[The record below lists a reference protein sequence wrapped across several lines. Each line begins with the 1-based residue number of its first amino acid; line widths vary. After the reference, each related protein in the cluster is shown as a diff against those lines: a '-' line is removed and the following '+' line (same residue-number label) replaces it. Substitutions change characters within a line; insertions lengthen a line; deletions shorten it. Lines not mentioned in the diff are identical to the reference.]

1 VTRRLNQTL
10 EDISMNT
17 QLLRNMR
24 ITALCVAAAL
34 QACGGGDGGE
44 SSSQPSSPAPPP
56 SPPASTSTSGLD
68 PTFGSL
74 GEATLQGFGGDRSG
88 MALQADG
95 KIVMVGGTFTDFIL
109 ARFNADGSIDR
120 DFGID
125 GKVTTDMGS
134 GFRQE
139 EALAVAIQADGKIVV
154 AGYTAI
160 DATPPAIDP
169 PETFALARYNSD
181 GSPDTSFGVGGKV
194 SNNVNG
200 RAQALAIQPDGKIV
214 AAGEFNFDSTNGSD
228 FGDFT
233 LARFNA
239 DGSLDLPF
247 ASSGTGQLA
256 IDIGSASNSVRNV
269 VLQPDGAIVVSGK
282 PTGNFAG
289 SDHTDIARF
298 NANGTLDANFGS
310 GGTLT
315 LAGAEV
321 GEGLALQSDGKLVLV
336 GGVVQPIAPATARFV
351 LMRLNANGT
360 PDNGFGAAGKVDT
373 AFTENALAQAVA
385 LQADGKIVVVGSS
398 VFKTATEFI
407 VARYDTNGTLDA
419 SFGTA
424 GTLEID
430 FFNFGNAGE
439 NVLVQADGKIVV
451 GGLARNTVDGYGVAR
466 ILP

>member
-1 VTRRLNQTL
+1 
-10 EDISMNT
+10 MNT
-17 QLLRNMR
+17 KLLRNLR
-24 ITALCVAAAL
+24 IATLCVATVL

-56 SPPASTSTSGLD
+56 PPSTSTSGLD
-68 PTFGSL
+68 PSFGAL
-74 GEATLQGFGGDRSG
+74 GKATLQGFGGDRSG

-120 DFGID
+120 GFGID

-139 EALAVAIQADGKIVV
+139 EALAVAIQSDGKIVV

-160 DATPPAIDP
+160 DATPPALDP
-169 PETFALARYNSD
+169 SETFALARYNSD
-181 GSPDTSFGVGGKV
+181 GNLDTSFGIGGKV

-200 RAQALAIQPDGKIV
+200 RAQAVAIQPDGKIV
-214 AAGEFNFDSTNGSD
+214 VAGEFNFDSANGSD

-233 LARFNA
+233 VARFNA
-239 DGSLDLPF
+239 NGSLDLPF

-256 IDIGSASNSVRNV
+256 LDIGSATNSVRNL
-269 VLQPDGAIVVSGK
+269 VLQPNGAIVVSGK

-298 NANGTLDANFGS
+298 NANGTLDASFGS

-321 GEGLALQSDGKLVLV
+321 GEGLVLQPDGKLVLV
-336 GGVVQPIAPATARFV
+336 GSLVQPIAPATSRFM
-351 LMRLNANGT
+351 LMRRNADGSADSSFGT
-360 PDNGFGAAGKVDT
+360 AGTVD
-373 AFTENALAQAVA
+373 AALADNATASGIA
-385 LQADGKIVVVGSS
+385 LQADGKLVVVGTRAFASNPN
-398 VFKTATEFI
+398 FI
-407 VARYDTNGTLDA
+407 VARYGSDGALD
-419 SFGTA
+419 SGFGTA
-424 GTLEID
+424 GMFSID
-430 FFNFGNAGE
+430 FFGFTDVGE

-451 GGLARNTVDGYGVAR
+451 GGLARNNVDGYGVAR
-466 ILP
+466 INP

>member
-1 VTRRLNQTL
+1 
-10 EDISMNT
+10 MNT
-17 QLLRNMR
+17 KLLRNMR

-44 SSSQPSSPAPPP
+44 SPLQPP
-56 SPPASTSTSGLD
+56 SPSPSPPPPASTSTSGLD

-109 ARFNADGSIDR
+109 ARFNADGSTDR

-125 GKVTTDMGS
+125 GKVTTDLGS
-134 GFRQE
+134 GLRQE
-139 EALAVAIQADGKIVV
+139 EALAVAIQSDGKIVV

-160 DATPPAIDP
+160 DATPPAQDP
-169 PETFALARYNSD
+169 SETFALARYNSD
-181 GSPDTSFGVGGKV
+181 GNLDTSFGVGGRV

-233 LARFNA
+233 VARFNA
-239 DGSLDLPF
+239 DGTLDLPF

-256 IDIGSASNSVRNV
+256 LDIGSATNSVRNI
-269 VLQPDGAIVVSGK
+269 VLQPNGKIVASGK

-298 NANGTLDANFGS
+298 NANGTLDASFGS

-315 LAGAEV
+315 LAGTEV
-321 GEGLALQSDGKLVLV
+321 GEGLVLQPDGKLVLV
-336 GGVVQPIAPATARFV
+336 GSVVQPVAPATSRFV
-351 LMRLNANGT
+351 LMRRNADGSADSSFGSAGT
-360 PDNGFGAAGKVDT
+360 VNT
-373 AFTENALAQAVA
+373 ALADNATAEGIA
-385 LQADGKIVVVGSS
+385 LQADGKLVVIGTRAFASNPN
-398 VFKTATEFI
+398 FI
-407 VARYDTNGTLDA
+407 VARYGSDGTLDNG
-419 SFGTA
+419 FGTA
-424 GTLEID
+424 GMLSID
-430 FFNFGNAGE
+430 FFGFTDAGE
-439 NVLVQADGKIVV
+439 NILVQPDGKIVV
-451 GGLARNTVDGYGVAR
+451 GGLARNNVDGYGVAR
-466 ILP
+466 IVP